1 MIFLSVI
8 YYFSLT
14 VLHKEKPVFSPQL
27 LQDLQSLTKRAPIQ
41 KPKRINKPSGDKGQN
56 SRKKNKKEEVGK
68 TAETLIKQLKQVNVK
83 KKKVPKVFFFFH
95 Q

>member
-1 MIFLSVI
+1 MILSVI

-14 VLHKEKPVFSPQL
+14 VLHKEKPVFFQL

-41 KPKRINKPSGDKGQN
+41 KPKRINKPSGDKGPN

-68 TAETLIKQLKQVNVK
+68 SAETLIKQLKQVNVK
-83 KKKVPKVFFFFH
+83 K
-95 Q
+95 